1 MLSFL
6 PSSIPFYIIL
16 TLSILLAVV
25 STISVKLYRAKVE
38 AESALVAAIDANTEM
53 VKATNLQ
60 KLSCD
65 VNDTSVVELVAE
77 ISKIDDAVNP
87 INSQLKDLATVKKI
101 PNTNKVNTKETI
113 KDESNFL
120 PDDGLLS
127 PNVTGL
133 LNKGWC
139 AAYPEDSQCL
149 PTRQPASNPL

>member
-1 MLSFL
+1 MLSLL
-6 PSSIPFYIIL
+6 PSTIPFYIIL

-38 AESALVAAIDANTEM
+38 AESALVVAIDANTEM
-53 VKATNLQ
+53 VKAANLQ
-60 KLSCD
+60 KMSCD

-77 ISKIDDAVNP
+77 ISKIDEAVNP
-87 INSQLKDLATVKKI
+87 INSQLKDLATVKKT
-101 PNTNKVNTKETI
+101 PNTSKVNTKETI

-149 PTRQPASNPL
+149 PTRQPVGNPL